1 MLEAL
6 ELKNFRNFE
15 TAEFDL
21 RGSSVVFRGANG
33 RGKTSVLEAIH
44 FISTLRSFRTSRTR
58 ELQRIGSKKLKVQL
72 TLKRPSG
79 LKTLLRIEDD
89 GDGRRLFLSGNPV
102 YRASEFADQFKC
114 VAFLPDDPVIVTGS
128 PVGRRRFLDM
138 FLCLLDREYFLAL
151 QKYASALKSRNH
163 LLKTECRDTN
173 LLSAYAA
180 ILAENG
186 AVIVNR
192 RIAILAELETRII
205 RILSELRPELSEM
218 KLLSRHSPETPD
230 RDSFFRKLEETLEK
244 DRERFA
250 TMTGPHLDDFDL
262 ICGRRP
268 LRNYGSRGQCRLV
281 SLALKLAELEMA
293 SESGSGIVVLADDAT
308 ADLDRKARDAFLS
321 ALRSAEQVFYAFTD
335 LPDDELFRSSRII
348 DL

>member
-33 RGKTSVLEAIH
+33 RGKTSVLEAIY
-44 FISTLRSFRTSRTR
+44 FVSTLRSFRTSRTR
-58 ELQRIGSKKLKVQL
+58 ELKRIGAKDLKVQL
-72 TLKRPSG
+72 TLERSSG
-79 LKTLLRIEDD
+79 LKTKLRIEEDT
-89 GDGRRLFLSGNPV
+89 GRRLFFFFNPV

-151 QKYASALKSRNH
+151 QKYSSALKNRNY
-163 LLKTECRDTN
+163 LLKTGCADRKM
-173 LLSAYAA
+173 LSAYAA
-180 ILAENG
+180 LLAEAG
-186 AVIVNR
+186 TLIVNR
-192 RIAILAELETRII
+192 RIGILAELEARII
-205 RILSELRPELSEM
+205 RILKELRPEISEM
-218 KLLSRHSPETPD
+218 KLLSRHSPETLD

-244 DRERFA
+244 DMERFA
-250 TMTGPHLDDFDL
+250 TMTGPHVDDFDL
-262 ICGRRP
+262 LCGRKL

-308 ADLDRKARDAFLS
+308 ADLDRKARDSFLS

-335 LPDDELFRSSRII
+335 LSDDELFRSSRII